1 MEGGGEGGVSPGS
14 PWCHSSNS
22 SWSKSS
28 LDVKAEIP
36 PMFDMMSS
44 MEASV
49 ARASPGLLAVTW
61 WGPVFNRPAWR
72 RPAAA
77 GRWRGQAVKKC
88 AAQVLFY
95 I

>member
-14 PWCHSSNS
+14 HSSS

-36 PMFDMMSS
+36 PMFDMVSS
-44 MEASV
+44 MVASV

-72 RPAAA
+72 RPARA